1 MQKLPPLA
9 RLSTLAA
16 SLQFALFSSSPVAA
30 EPAPSNTDTAVTAVV
45 APVKTLDT
53 IAVTGN
59 RPTSIPSYIPTTVES
74 ITGKEITEKINATDA
89 EDALKYFPSLLVR
102 KRYIGDFDHAVLAS
116 RASGTGNSARSLV
129 YADGIL
135 LSNLL
140 GNGANFTPRW
150 ALVTPEEIAR
160 VDVLYGPFSA
170 AYPGNSVGAVVDY
183 VTRMPNE
190 FEGHASAA
198 YFSQPFKQYGTNAT
212 YSGTQFSASLG
223 DKSGAFS
230 WWINANKLDSE
241 GQPIAFATKLVS
253 QGIAGTNGTAVTGAV
268 ASLNQRNQDW
278 LILGDT
284 NQNNT
289 RQDHLKVKLAY
300 DFSPTLRANYTFGI
314 WQNNVDRAS
323 NSYLRDA
330 NGNAIYSGNI
340 NINGRQYSLV
350 PIDFNISRARLA
362 HIVHGASL
370 KTNTQGIFDW
380 EIAASLYDY
389 NKDFSRQALLAIP
402 VANNGGAGRI
412 TDQKGTGW
420 NTLAL
425 KGIWRPFNTTT
436 AHLVDFG
443 LQRDS
448 FKLRTLVSNTPDWLN
463 GAAES
468 QFSAFRGDASLTS
481 AYAQD
486 TWRFADAWR
495 ATLGGRLEQW
505 HASNGAISNESSTVN
520 LNSRDEKAFSPKAA
534 IQFQAS
540 RDWVLK
546 ASLGRAVRFPT
557 VSELYQGTI
566 SAASIVNNDPNL
578 KAEKSWTSE
587 LSAER
592 DLGNGTLRSTLF
604 FEDTR
609 DALFSQTNTSVTPNI
624 TNIQNVDHVRTRGL
638 ELAFQQNDVLFRG
651 LDIINSVTYA
661 NSKTVQ
667 NDKFQASVGKWQPR
681 VPQWRANLLMTYR
694 VNEKLSTT
702 FGVRYS
708 GRQYGSLDNS
718 DPNGATY
725 FGFSKFLVADLRLR
739 YKFDKQWSGSLGVDN
754 LNSEKYWAFHPY
766 TQRTVL
772 GEIKFD
778 F

>member
-1 MQKLPPLA
+1 MQKLPLLA
-9 RLSTLAA
+9 RLSMLAA
-16 SLQFALFSSSPVAA
+16 SLQFVLFSSSPVAA
-30 EPAPSNTDTAVTAVV
+30 QTAPSDVAAAT

-74 ITGKEITEKINATDA
+74 ITGADIVEKINATDA
-89 EDALKYFPSLLVR
+89 EDALKYFPSILVR

-129 YADGIL
+129 YADGVL

-183 VTRMPNE
+183 VTRMPAQ
-190 FEGHASAA
+190 FEGHASAG

-212 YSGTQFSASLG
+212 YSGTQFSVSLG

-230 WWINANKLDSE
+230 WWVNANRLDSE

-289 RQDHLKVKLAY
+289 RQEHLKVKLAY
-300 DFSPTLRANYTFGI
+300 DISPTMRANYTFGI
-314 WQNNVDRAS
+314 WQNNVGRAS
-323 NSYLRDA
+323 NNYLRDA
-330 NGNAIYSGNI
+330 NGNAIYSGAI
-340 NINGRQYSLV
+340 NIDGRQYSLT
-350 PIDFNISRARLA
+350 PTDFNISRASLV

-370 KTNTQGIFDW
+370 KTNTQGVFDW

-389 NKDFSRQALLAIP
+389 NKDLSRQALLAIP
-402 VANNGGAGRI
+402 AANSGGAGRI
-412 TDQKGTGW
+412 TDQKGTSW
-420 NTLAL
+420 NTLVL
-425 KGIWRPFNTTT
+425 KGVWRPDG
-436 AHLVDFG
+436 HLVDFG

-448 FKLRTLVSNTPDWLN
+448 FKLRTLLSNTSDWLN

-468 QFSAFRGDASLTS
+468 RFSEFRGDASLTS
-481 AYAQD
+481 VYAQD
-486 TWRFADAWR
+486 TWRFAEAWR
-495 ATLGGRLEQW
+495 ATLGGRFEQW
-505 HASNGAISNESSTVN
+505 RASNGAISNASSTIN
-520 LNSRDEKAFSPKAA
+520 LNSREENAFSPKAA
-534 IQFQAS
+534 IAFQAS

-566 SAASIVNNDPNL
+566 SATSIVNNDPNL

-592 DLGNGTLRSTLF
+592 DLGGGTLRSTLF
-604 FEDTR
+604 LKTR
-609 DALFSQTNTSVTPNI
+609 AMHCSRKPIPASRPILRTSRMWITFAHVVWSWRFSRTTYCCAAWKSSV
-624 TNIQNVDHVRTRGL
+624 
-638 ELAFQQNDVLFRG
+638 A
-651 LDIINSVTYA
+651 
-661 NSKTVQ
+661 
-667 NDKFQASVGKWQPR
+667 
-681 VPQWRANLLMTYR
+681 
-694 VNEKLSTT
+694 
-702 FGVRYS
+702 
-708 GRQYGSLDNS
+708 
-718 DPNGATY
+718 
-725 FGFSKFLVADLRLR
+725 
-739 YKFDKQWSGSLGVDN
+739 
-754 LNSEKYWAFHPY
+754 
-766 TQRTVL
+766 
-772 GEIKFD
+772 
-778 F
+778 

>member
-1 MQKLPPLA
+1 MEKLPLLA
-9 RLSTLAA
+9 QLSTLAA
-16 SLQFALFSSSPVAA
+16 SLQFVLFASSPVAA
-30 EPAPSNTDTAVTAVV
+30 QAAPSNAVV
-45 APVKTLDT
+45 ALTASTAATVPVKTLDT

-74 ITGKEITEKINATDA
+74 ITGAEIVEKINATDA

-183 VTRMPNE
+183 VTRMPSQ
-190 FEGHASAA
+190 FEGHASAG

-223 DKSGAFS
+223 HKSGAFS
-230 WWINANKLDSE
+230 WWINANRLDSE

-253 QGIAGTNGTAVTGAV
+253 QGIAGTSGTAVTGAV

-289 RQDHLKVKLAY
+289 RQEHLKVKLAY
-300 DFSPTLRANYTFGI
+300 DISPALRANYTLGI

-330 NGNAIYSGNI
+330 NGNAVYSGNI
-340 NINGRQYSLV
+340 NISGRQYSLS
-350 PIDFNISRARLA
+350 PTDFNVSRANLV

-370 KTNTQGIFDW
+370 KTNTQGVFDW

-389 NKDFSRQALLAIP
+389 NKDLSRQALLAIP
-402 VANNGGAGRI
+402 AANNGGAGRV

-425 KGIWRPFNTTT
+425 KGVLRPS

-448 FKLRTLVSNTPDWLN
+448 FKLRTLVSNTSGWLN
-463 GAAES
+463 GMAES
-468 QFSAFRGDASLTS
+468 RFSEFRGDASLTS
-481 AYAQD
+481 VYAQD
-486 TWRFADAWR
+486 TWRFADTWR
-495 ATLGGRLEQW
+495 ATLGGRFEQW
-505 HASNGAISNESSTVN
+505 RASNGAISDASSTVN
-520 LNSRDEKAFSPKAA
+520 LNSREENAFSPKAA
-534 IQFQAS
+534 IAFQTS

-557 VSELYQGTI
+557 VSELYQGSI
-566 SAASIVNNDPNL
+566 SATSIVNNDPNL

-592 DLGNGTLRSTLF
+592 DLGGGTLRSTLF

-609 DALFSQTNTSVTPNI
+609 DALFSQINTSVTPNI
-624 TNIQNVDHVRTRGL
+624 TNIQNVDHVRTRGV
-638 ELAFQQNDVLFRG
+638 ELAFQQNDVLIRG
-651 LDIINSVTYA
+651 LEIISSVAYA

-667 NDKFQASVGKWQPR
+667 NDQFQASVGKWQPR
-681 VPQWRANLLMTYR
+681 VPQWRANLLFTYR
-694 VNEKLSTT
+694 ANEKLSTT
-702 FGVRYS
+702 FGLRYS

-718 DPNGATY
+718 DANGTTY
-725 FGFSKFLVADLRLR
+725 FGFSKFLVADIRLC
-739 YKFDKQWSGSLGVDN
+739 YKFDKQWSGSIGVDN
-754 LNSEKYWAFHPY
+754 LNNEKYWAFHPY
-766 TQRTVL
+766 MQRTVL

>member
-1 MQKLPPLA
+1 MQNVPSLA

-16 SLQFALFSSSPVAA
+16 SLQFVLFSSSPVVAQ
-30 EPAPSNTDTAVTAVV
+30 PAPNSADIAATS
-45 APVKTLDT
+45 PVKTLDT

-59 RPTSIPSYIPTTVES
+59 RPSSIPSYIPTTVES
-74 ITGKEITEKINATDA
+74 ITGQEIIEKINATDA

-183 VTRMPNE
+183 VTRMPTQ
-190 FEGHASAA
+190 FEGHASAG

-223 DKSGAFS
+223 NKSGAFS
-230 WWINANKLDSE
+230 WWINANRLYSE
-241 GQPIAFATKLVS
+241 GQPITFATKLVS
-253 QGIAGTNGTAVTGAV
+253 QGIAGASGTGGIAVTGAV

-284 NQNNT
+284 NQNDT
-289 RQDHLKVKLAY
+289 RQEHIKVKLAY
-300 DFSPTLRANYTFGI
+300 NISPTLRANYSFGI

-330 NGNAIYSGNI
+330 NGNAIFSGDVNI
-340 NINGRQYSLV
+340 DGRQYSLT
-350 PIDFNISRARLA
+350 PTDFNISRANLV

-389 NKDFSRQALLAIP
+389 NKDLSRQALLAIP
-402 VANNGGAGRI
+402 AANNGGTGRI

-425 KGIWRPFNTTT
+425 KGVWRPGP
-436 AHLVDFG
+436 HLVDFG
-443 LQRDS
+443 LQHDN
-448 FKLRTLVSNTPDWLN
+448 FKLRTLLSNTSDWLN

-468 QFSAFRGDASLTS
+468 RFSEFRGDARLTS
-481 AYAQD
+481 VYAQD

-495 ATLGGRLEQW
+495 ATLGGRFEQW
-505 HASNGAISNESSTVN
+505 RASNGAISNAVSTIN
-520 LNSRDEKAFSPKAA
+520 LNSREERAFSPKAA
-534 IQFQAS
+534 IAFQAS

-566 SAASIVNNDPNL
+566 SATSIVNNDPNL

-592 DLGNGTLRSTLF
+592 DLGGGMLRSTMF

-609 DALFSQTNTSVTPNI
+609 DALFSQTNTSVTPNV
-624 TNIQNVDHVRTRGL
+624 TNIQNVDHVRTRGM

-651 LDIINSVTYA
+651 LELISSVTYA

-681 VPQWRANLLMTYR
+681 VPQWRANVLLTYR

-702 FGVRYS
+702 FGLRYS

-718 DPNGATY
+718 DANGATY
-725 FGFSKFLVADLRLR
+725 FGFSKFLVVDIRVR
-739 YKFDKQWSGSLGVDN
+739 YKFNQQWSGSLGVDN
-754 LNSEKYWAFHPY
+754 LNNEKYWAFHPY
-766 TQRTVL
+766 TQRTML